1 MSSDLQARYD
11 AVRREMVEQYQR
23 TAALENHGLLYT
35 LFGWQFLAAC
45 FLAYY
50 CLHVLDLQWRPLYFT
65 IKVAQI
71 LLFVV
76 TIRLVIGKR
85 TGDRS
90 PLELISK
97 RLWIV
102 YLLLCINID
111 FLNVVAGKP
120 IATHLPAL
128 AVLSS
133 FAFSFMTAM
142 FSRRF
147 MLAGNLMVPA
157 GILMAIYADYA
168 QLIYGV
174 AWLVI
179 LQGLGLWF
187 WLDRK
192 RWMDKS
198 ERADHS
204 AAPQNFNRR
213 SESAPAT

>member
-1 MSSDLQARYD
+1 MSSELQARYD

-23 TAALENHGLLYT
+23 TAAVENHGLLYT

-45 FLAYY
+45 VAAYL
-50 CLHVLDLQWRPLYFT
+50 CLHVFDIQQRWVYFA
-65 IKVAQI
+65 IKVTQI
-71 LLFVV
+71 LLFVL
-76 TIRLVIGKR
+76 TIRLVIGRR
-85 TGDRS
+85 TSERS
-90 PLELISK
+90 PLEPISK

-111 FLNVVAGKP
+111 FLNVVADKP

-128 AVLSS
+128 AVLTS
-133 FAFSFMTAM
+133 FAFSFMTSM

-157 GILMAIYADYA
+157 GILMAVYPVYG

-174 AWLVI
+174 AWLLI

-187 WLDRK
+187 WFDRK
-192 RWMDKS
+192 HWL
-198 ERADHS
+198 
-204 AAPQNFNRR
+204 AASTSNTVPRR
-213 SESAPAT
+213 QELIQTSKPVAAN